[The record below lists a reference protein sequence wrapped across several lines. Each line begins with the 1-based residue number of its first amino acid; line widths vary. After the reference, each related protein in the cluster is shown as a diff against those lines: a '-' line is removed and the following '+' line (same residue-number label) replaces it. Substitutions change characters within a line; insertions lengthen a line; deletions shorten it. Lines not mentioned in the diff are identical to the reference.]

1 MISLRNLPM
10 TDADRKELEELL
22 GRGEVR
28 ADLEV
33 SGHSEVWETSYPG
46 VWWVQ
51 HKGIDGALACE
62 EIAITPIPEILL
74 THPVDIQAAASRLEQ
89 ELNAVHQPNHPTTQN

>member
-10 TDADRKELEELL
+10 TDADRQQLEELL

-33 SGHSEVWETSYPG
+33 SGHSEVWETGYPG

-51 HKGIDGALACE
+51 HQDPDGTLACE
-62 EIAITPIPEILL
+62 EISITPIPEILL
-74 THPVDIQAAASRLEQ
+74 THPVDMQTAASRLER
-89 ELNAVHQPNHPTTQN
+89 ELLAMHQPDHPTN